1 MKGIILKDF
10 YETFCIKKN
19 LFGFLFSFAFVVLI
33 VAFMKNLYTFIL
45 IVVVTLP
52 LVGSSPMQYSMEQDD
67 ISGFNSILLT
77 YPLSKKKIML
87 AKYLSCFLFLVGSW
101 IFSFLIMLVYVYV
114 YKTIALY
121 PALEIFI
128 AGMIVSL
135 AVLSICNMGLMILAS
150 KKGTILFIAITI
162 LFCAGYVFSA
172 LNIGVENILLLDK
185 HLLMLIGAVIAIIL
199 LFISYYVSLKVY
211 TKRYS

>member
-1 MKGIILKDF
+1 
-10 YETFCIKKN
+10 
-19 LFGFLFSFAFVVLI
+19 
-33 VAFMKNLYTFIL
+33 
-45 IVVVTLP
+45 
-52 LVGSSPMQYSMEQDD
+52 
-67 ISGFNSILLT
+67 
-77 YPLSKKKIML
+77 
-87 AKYLSCFLFLVGSW
+87 
-101 IFSFLIMLVYVYV
+101 MLVYVYV

-135 AVLSICNMGLMILAS
+135 AVLSIFNMGLMILGS

-162 LFCAGYVFSA
+162 LFYAGYVFSA

>member
-1 MKGIILKDF
+1 MRGIILKDF

-19 LFGFLFSFAFVVLI
+19 LFEFLSAFAFVVLI

-45 IVVVTLP
+45 IVGVTLP
-52 LVGSSPMQYSMEQDD
+52 LIGSSPMQYSMEQDD

-135 AVLSICNMGLMILAS
+135 AVLSICNM
-150 KKGTILFIAITI
+150 
-162 LFCAGYVFSA
+162 
-172 LNIGVENILLLDK
+172 
-185 HLLMLIGAVIAIIL
+185 
-199 LFISYYVSLKVY
+199 
-211 TKRYS
+211 

>member
-45 IVVVTLP
+45 IVGVTLS
-52 LVGSSPMQYSMEQDD
+52 LVGSSPMQQDD

-77 YPLSKKKIML
+77 YHLSKKKIML

-135 AVLSICNMGLMILAS
+135 AVLSICNMGLMILGS